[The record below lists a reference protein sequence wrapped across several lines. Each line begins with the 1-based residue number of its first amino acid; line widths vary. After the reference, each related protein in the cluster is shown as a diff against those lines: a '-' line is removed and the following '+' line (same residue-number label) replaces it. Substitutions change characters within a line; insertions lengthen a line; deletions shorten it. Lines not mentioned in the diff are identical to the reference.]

1 MTTGTIDNLEHLESH
16 RSERRALS
24 RALQYLLEDRHHKRW
39 ALSEIRALALT
50 NQVACM

>member
-1 MTTGTIDNLEHLESH
+1 MATGTIDNLESR

-24 RALQYLLEDRHHKRW
+24 RSTQHLEDRRRERQ

-50 NQVACM
+50 N

>member
-1 MTTGTIDNLEHLESH
+1 MGTIDNLEHLESR

-24 RALQYLLEDRHHKRW
+24 RAPQHLEDCHHDRW
-39 ALSEIRALALT
+39 ALSEIRALTLT